1 MNNEIN
7 HSYRLYREP
16 ADGKRVFGNLYLC
29 TGDRQEHVCV
39 TLENQEYL
47 IPTGR
52 YTVEVT
58 WSPRFKKLL
67 PILKNV
73 PGREGIRI
81 HRGTKPE
88 HSRGC
93 ILVSADNEQKLSA
106 IILKHIQNNEKTCI
120 EII

>member
-16 ADGKRVFGNLYLC
+16 ADGKCVFGNLYIC

-39 TLENQEYL
+39 TLENQDYT
-47 IPTGR
+47 IPRGR
-52 YTVEVT
+52 YSVDVT
-58 WSPRFKKLL
+58 MSPRFKRLL
-67 PILKNV
+67 PILVNV

-93 ILVSADNEQKLSA
+93 ILVSADIEQKLSA
-106 IILKHIQNNEKTCI
+106 IILKNIQNNEKTSI

>member
-39 TLENQEYL
+39 TLENQDYT
-47 IPTGR
+47 IPRGR
-52 YTVEVT
+52 YSVDVT
-58 WSPRFKKLL
+58 MSPRFKRLL
-67 PILKNV
+67 PILVNV

-93 ILVSADNEQKLSA
+93 ILVSADIEQKLSA
-106 IILKHIQNNEKTCI
+106 IILKNIQNNEKTSI